1 MDEILR
7 LSHISKTF
15 PGVRALQDISFDLK
29 RGEIHCL
36 CGENGAGKSTLIKIL
51 SGAYQPDA
59 GGQIVFNGNEVSLTP
74 LAALRMGIHTI
85 YQENIVFNALNIA
98 ENIFAGSEIT
108 RWGLPQRKEMQ
119 RQTEK
124 VLRYLKSDLAPDM
137 RVSDLTSGQQKI
149 VEIAK
154 ALVSKSNVII
164 LDEPTAS
171 FSSREIDTVL
181 NIVKTVKKDGIGVIY
196 ISHHLDE
203 VFEIGDRAT
212 VLRDGRKVSMHPI
225 AGLTK
230 TTLIKDMVGRD
241 PSTFYKRE
249 RVERGEVVLEAR
261 NVTGNGVRN
270 VSFELHR
277 GEVLGIAGMVGSGR
291 SELLEVLFG
300 SAPLVYGEIVI
311 NGRSVKQSSPKS
323 AIRNKMCFITEDR
336 QTTELFLPKTIAEN
350 VAVAN
355 MVNTR
360 QFVAWPSNDVLT
372 GEKYV
377 KLLNIKA
384 PSAQTQVV
392 NLSGGNQQKVVLGKW
407 FNTGGEIYLFDE
419 PSRGIDVGS
428 KQEIY
433 KVMVDLL
440 KEDKAIL
447 MVSSDM
453 PEVISMSDRVI
464 VFKRGEIAGELAGE
478 EITEENILTLSIGD
492 SERVSKPE
500 SLEHDIAGQGVALQ
514 AIRKPDRVFD
524 LCQFRRDRRS
534 RAVDFDGRF
543 TVPDFH

>member
-7 LSHISKTF
+7 LSQISKTF

-29 RGEIHCL
+29 RGEVHCL

-51 SGAYQPDA
+51 SGAYQPDE
-59 GGQIVFNGNEVSLTP
+59 GGRIFFNGAEVSLTP
-74 LAALRMGIHTI
+74 RTALEMGIHTI
-85 YQENIVFNALNIA
+85 YQEHIVFDALDIT
-98 ENIFAGSEIT
+98 ENIFVGAEIA
-108 RWGLPQRKEMQ
+108 RWGIPQRKEM
-119 RQTEK
+119 REQTER
-124 VLRYLKSDLAPDM
+124 VLRYLKSDLSPDM
-137 RVSDLTSGQQKI
+137 KMSDLTSGQQKI

-154 ALVSKSNVII
+154 ALVFRSNVII

-171 FSSREIDTVL
+171 FSSQEIETVL
-181 NIVKTVKKDGIGVIY
+181 DIVKTLKEDGIGIIY

-212 VLRDGRKVSMHPI
+212 VIRDGRKVSTYPI

-230 TTLIKDMVGRD
+230 STLIKDMVGRD

-249 RVERGEVVLEAR
+249 RTPRGEVALEAR
-261 NVTGNGVRN
+261 NVTGNGVRDI
-270 VSFELHR
+270 SFKLHR

-291 SELLEVLFG
+291 SELMELLFG
-300 SAPLVYGEIVI
+300 AAPLVYGDILIDGQPV
-311 NGRSVKQSSPKS
+311 RHASPKD

-336 QTTELFLPKTIAEN
+336 QNTGLFLSKTIAEN

-360 QFVAWPSNDVLT
+360 EFVVRPADEFAV
-372 GEKYV
+372 GEKYR

-384 PSAQTQVV
+384 PDARTRAV

-407 FNTGGEIYLFDE
+407 FNTGGEVFIFDE
-419 PSRGIDVGS
+419 PSHGVDVGS

-453 PEVISMSDRVI
+453 PEVISMSDRVL
-464 VFKRGEIAGELAGE
+464 VFRRGEVAGELIGE
-478 EITEENILTLSIGD
+478 KITEENILTLSIGGTI
-492 SERVSKPE
+492 E
-500 SLEHDIAGQGVALQ
+500 
-514 AIRKPDRVFD
+514 
-524 LCQFRRDRRS
+524 
-534 RAVDFDGRF
+534 
-543 TVPDFH
+543 

>member
-7 LSHISKTF
+7 LSQISKTF

-29 RGEIHCL
+29 RGEVHCL

-51 SGAYQPDA
+51 SGAYQPDE
-59 GGQIVFNGNEVSLTP
+59 GGQIFVSGNEVSLTP
-74 LAALRMGIHTI
+74 RSALKMGIHTI
-85 YQENIVFNALNIA
+85 YQEHIVFNALNIT
-98 ENIFAGSEIT
+98 ENIFAGSELGH
-108 RWGLPQRKEMQ
+108 RGLLRRKEMH
-119 RQTEK
+119 RQTEN
-124 VLRYLKSDLAPDM
+124 VLRYLKSDLSPDARM
-137 RVSDLTSGQQKI
+137 SNLTSGQQKI

-171 FSSREIDTVL
+171 FSSKEIDTVL
-181 NIVKTVKKDGIGVIY
+181 DIVKTVKEDGIGVIY
-196 ISHHLDE
+196 ISHHLEE

-212 VLRDGRKVSMHPI
+212 VLRDGRKVSMYPI
-225 AGLTK
+225 AGLTR

-249 RVERGEVVLEAR
+249 RVDRGEVVLAVR

-270 VSFELHR
+270 ISFDLRR

-291 SELLEVLFG
+291 SELMEVLFG
-300 SAPLVYGEIVI
+300 SAPLVYGEIAL
-311 NGRSVKQSSPKS
+311 NGRRVKLKSPKA

-336 QTTELFLPKTIAEN
+336 QATGLFLPKTIAEN

-360 QFVAWPSNDVLT
+360 DFVALPSNENLV

-384 PSAQTQVV
+384 PGAQTRVV

-407 FNTGGEIYLFDE
+407 FNTGGEIYIFDE

-440 KEDKAIL
+440 KQGKAII

-464 VFKRGEIAGELAGE
+464 VFKQGEIAGELAAD

-492 SERVSKPE
+492 
-500 SLEHDIAGQGVALQ
+500 
-514 AIRKPDRVFD
+514 RKE
-524 LCQFRRDRRS
+524 
-534 RAVDFDGRF
+534 
-543 TVPDFH
+543 

>member
-1 MDEILR
+1 MR
-7 LSHISKTF
+7 
-15 PGVRALQDISFDLK
+15 
-29 RGEIHCL
+29 
-36 CGENGAGKSTLIKIL
+36 
-51 SGAYQPDA
+51 
-59 GGQIVFNGNEVSLTP
+59 
-74 LAALRMGIHTI
+74 
-85 YQENIVFNALNIA
+85 
-98 ENIFAGSEIT
+98 
-108 RWGLPQRKEMQ
+108 
-119 RQTEK
+119 RQTES
-124 VLRYLKSDLAPDM
+124 VLRYLKSDLSPDARM
-137 RVSDLTSGQQKI
+137 SSLTSGQQKI

-181 NIVKTVKKDGIGVIY
+181 DIVKTVKDDGIGVIY

-212 VLRDGRKVSMHPI
+212 VLRDGRKVSMYPI

-249 RVERGEVVLEAR
+249 RVERGEVVLAVR

-270 VSFELHR
+270 ISFDLRR

-291 SELLEVLFG
+291 SELMEVLFG
-300 SAPLVYGEIVI
+300 SAPLVYGEIAL
-311 NGRSVKQSSPKS
+311 NGRRVKLSSPKA
-323 AIRNKMCFITEDR
+323 AIQNKMCFITEDR
-336 QTTELFLPKTIAEN
+336 QATGLFLPKTIAEN

-360 QFVAWPSNDVLT
+360 DFVALPSNDNLV
-372 GEKYV
+372 GEKYLR
-377 KLLNIKA
+377 LLNIKA

-407 FNTGGEIYLFDE
+407 FNTGGEIYIFDE

-440 KEDKAIL
+440 KEGKAIL

-464 VFKRGEIAGELAGE
+464 VFRQGEVAGELTGE
-478 EITEENILTLSIGD
+478 RITEENILTLSIGD
-492 SERVSKPE
+492 QK
-500 SLEHDIAGQGVALQ
+500 A
-514 AIRKPDRVFD
+514 
-524 LCQFRRDRRS
+524 
-534 RAVDFDGRF
+534 
-543 TVPDFH
+543 

>member
-15 PGVRALQDISFDLK
+15 PGVRALEDISFDLK

-51 SGAYQPDA
+51 SGAYQPDDD
-59 GGQIVFNGNEVSLTP
+59 GQIFFNGKEVSLTP
-74 LAALRMGIHTI
+74 HTALRMGIHTI
-85 YQENIVFNALNIA
+85 YQEHIVFNDLSIT
-98 ENIFAGSEIT
+98 ENIFSGAEIT
-108 RWGLPQRKEMQ
+108 RSGLMQRKQMRQ
-119 RQTEK
+119 QTET
-124 VLRYLKSDLAPDM
+124 VLNYLKSDLDPDLRM
-137 RVSDLTSGQQKI
+137 RDLTSGQQKI

-154 ALVSKSNVII
+154 ALLFKSNVII

-181 NIVKTVKKDGIGVIY
+181 DIVRTVRDDGIGVIY

-203 VFEIGDRAT
+203 VFEVGDRAT
-212 VLRDGRKVSMHPI
+212 VLRDGKKVSVHPI

-230 TTLIKDMVGRD
+230 TALIKDMVGRD
-241 PSTFYKRE
+241 PSTFYRRE
-249 RVERGEVVLEAR
+249 HVPRGEVLLEVR
-261 NVTGNGVRN
+261 NLTGNGVRN
-270 VSFELHR
+270 VSLDLHR

-291 SELLEVLFG
+291 SELMEVLFG
-300 SAPLVYGEIVI
+300 SAPLVHGEIAVS
-311 NGRSVKQSSPKS
+311 GRRVRQSSPKS

-336 QTTELFLPKTIAEN
+336 QNTGLFLSKTIAEN

-355 MVNTR
+355 MVNTSR
-360 QFVAWPSNDVLT
+360 FIAPPSEDIAV
-372 GEKYV
+372 GEKYL

-384 PSAQTQVV
+384 PSARTRVV

-419 PSRGIDVGS
+419 PSHGVDVGS

-440 KEDKAIL
+440 KEGKAIL

-464 VFKRGEIAGELAGE
+464 VFRHGEIAGELTGG

-492 SERVSKPE
+492 QKE
-500 SLEHDIAGQGVALQ
+500 
-514 AIRKPDRVFD
+514 
-524 LCQFRRDRRS
+524 
-534 RAVDFDGRF
+534 
-543 TVPDFH
+543 

>member
-7 LSHISKTF
+7 LSQISKTF
-15 PGVRALQDISFDLK
+15 PGVRALHDISFDLK
-29 RGEIHCL
+29 RGEVHCL

-51 SGAYQPDA
+51 SGAYQPDE
-59 GGQIVFNGNEVSLTP
+59 GGQIVFNGNVVSLTP
-74 LAALRMGIHTI
+74 HSALKMGINTI
-85 YQENIVFNALNIA
+85 YQEHIVFNALDIT
-98 ENIFAGSEIT
+98 ENIFAGSEIGQ
-108 RWGLPQRKEMQ
+108 RGLLRRKEMR
-119 RQTEK
+119 RQTEN
-124 VLRYLKSDLAPDM
+124 VLRYLKSDLSPDARM
-137 RVSDLTSGQQKI
+137 SRLTSGQQKI

-181 NIVKTVKKDGIGVIY
+181 NIVKTVKEDGIGVIY
-196 ISHHLDE
+196 ISHHLEE

-212 VLRDGRKVSMHPI
+212 VLRDGRKVSMYPI
-225 AGLTK
+225 AGLTR

-249 RVERGEVVLEAR
+249 RVERGEVVLAVR

-270 VSFELHR
+270 ISFDLRR

-291 SELLEVLFG
+291 SELMEVLFG
-300 SAPLVYGEIVI
+300 SAPLVHGEIAL
-311 NGRSVKQSSPKS
+311 NGRRVKLSSPKA
-323 AIRNKMCFITEDR
+323 AIQNKMCFITEDR
-336 QTTELFLPKTIAEN
+336 QATGLFLPKTIAEN

-360 QFVAWPSNDVLT
+360 DFVALPSNDNLV

-384 PSAQTQVV
+384 PSAQTRVV

-407 FNTGGEIYLFDE
+407 FNTGGEIYIFDE

-440 KEDKAIL
+440 KQGKAIL

-464 VFKRGEIAGELAGE
+464 VFKQGEIAGELAGK

-492 SERVSKPE
+492 
-500 SLEHDIAGQGVALQ
+500 
-514 AIRKPDRVFD
+514 RKE
-524 LCQFRRDRRS
+524 
-534 RAVDFDGRF
+534 
-543 TVPDFH
+543 

>member
-1 MDEILR
+1 MRHE
-7 LSHISKTF
+7 
-15 PGVRALQDISFDLK
+15 
-29 RGEIHCL
+29 
-36 CGENGAGKSTLIKIL
+36 
-51 SGAYQPDA
+51 
-59 GGQIVFNGNEVSLTP
+59 
-74 LAALRMGIHTI
+74 
-85 YQENIVFNALNIA
+85 
-98 ENIFAGSEIT
+98 
-108 RWGLPQRKEMQ
+108 
-119 RQTEK
+119 TEK
-124 VLRYLKSDLAPDM
+124 VLKYLNSDLAPDM

-249 RVERGEVVLEAR
+249 RVERGETVLEAR

-291 SELLEVLFG
+291 SELMQVLFG
-300 SAPLVYGEIVI
+300 SAPLIHGEIAI
-311 NGRSVKQSSPKS
+311 NGRSVMQSSPKA

-336 QTTELFLPKTIAEN
+336 QATGLFLSKTIAEN

-360 QFVAWPSNDVLT
+360 QLSRCRQTTFAWARST
-372 GEKYV
+372 
-377 KLLNIKA
+377 
-384 PSAQTQVV
+384 
-392 NLSGGNQQKVVLGKW
+392 
-407 FNTGGEIYLFDE
+407 
-419 PSRGIDVGS
+419 
-428 KQEIY
+428 
-433 KVMVDLL
+433 
-440 KEDKAIL
+440 
-447 MVSSDM
+447 SS
-453 PEVISMSDRVI
+453 S
-464 VFKRGEIAGELAGE
+464 
-478 EITEENILTLSIGD
+478 
-492 SERVSKPE
+492 
-500 SLEHDIAGQGVALQ
+500 
-514 AIRKPDRVFD
+514 
-524 LCQFRRDRRS
+524 
-534 RAVDFDGRF
+534 
-543 TVPDFH
+543 

>member
-7 LSHISKTF
+7 LSQISKTF

-29 RGEIHCL
+29 RGEVHCL

-51 SGAYQPDA
+51 SGAYQPDE
-59 GGQIVFNGNEVSLTP
+59 GGQIVFNGNQVSLTP
-74 LAALRMGIHTI
+74 HTALGMGIHTI
-85 YQENIVFNALNIA
+85 YQEHIVFNDLNIT

-108 RWGLPQRKEMQ
+108 RRGVLKLKEMR
-119 RQTEK
+119 RQTET
-124 VLRYLKSDLAPDM
+124 VLRYLKSDLNPDTRM
-137 RVSDLTSGQQKI
+137 SDLTSGQQKI
-149 VEIAK
+149 VAIAK

-171 FSSREIDTVL
+171 FSSREIGTVL
-181 NIVKTVKKDGIGVIY
+181 NIVKTVKQDGIGVIY

-212 VLRDGRKVSMHPI
+212 VLRDGCKVSMYPI

-261 NVTGNGVRN
+261 HVTGNGVRD
-270 VSFELHR
+270 VSFALHR
-277 GEVLGIAGMVGSGR
+277 AEVLGIAGMVGSGR
-291 SELLEVLFG
+291 SELMEVLFG
-300 SAPLVYGEIVI
+300 GAPLVYGEIVI

-323 AIRNKMCFITEDR
+323 AIRNKMCFVTEDR
-336 QTTELFLPKTIAEN
+336 QSTGLFLPKTIADN
-350 VAVAN
+350 VVVAN

-360 QFVAWPSNDVLT
+360 QFVVSPSNDALT
-372 GEKYV
+372 GEKFV

-384 PSAQTQVV
+384 PSAQTRVV

-440 KEDKAIL
+440 KDGKAIL

-464 VFKRGEIAGELAGE
+464 VFKQGEIAGELADE
-478 EITEENILTLSIGD
+478 RITEENILTLSIGD
-492 SERVSKPE
+492 QKE
-500 SLEHDIAGQGVALQ
+500 
-514 AIRKPDRVFD
+514 
-524 LCQFRRDRRS
+524 
-534 RAVDFDGRF
+534 
-543 TVPDFH
+543 

>member
-1 MDEILR
+1 
-7 LSHISKTF
+7 
-15 PGVRALQDISFDLK
+15 VRALQDISFDLK
-29 RGEIHCL
+29 RGEVHCL

-51 SGAYQPDA
+51 SGAYQPDE
-59 GGQIVFNGNEVSLTP
+59 GGQIFFNGNEVSLTP
-74 LAALRMGIHTI
+74 LTALRMGIHTI
-85 YQENIVFNALNIA
+85 YQEDIVFNRLNIT
-98 ENIFAGSEIT
+98 ENIFAGCEIA
-108 RWGLPQRKEMQ
+108 RRGLVQRKEMR
-119 RQTEK
+119 RQTEN
-124 VLRYLKSDLAPDM
+124 VLRYLKSDLNPDM
-137 RVSDLTSGQQKI
+137 RMSDLTSGQQKI

-154 ALVSKSNVII
+154 ALMSKSNSKSNVII

-171 FSSREIDTVL
+171 FSSREIDRVL
-181 NIVKTVKKDGIGVIY
+181 NIVRTVREDGVGVIY

-203 VFEIGDRAT
+203 VFQIGDRAT
-212 VLRDGRKVSMHPI
+212 VLRDGRKVSMYPI

-249 RVERGEVVLEAR
+249 RVKRGEVALEVR

-270 VSFELHR
+270 VSFDLHR

-311 NGRSVKQSSPKS
+311 NGKSVEHSSPKS

-336 QTTELFLPKTIAEN
+336 QTTGLFLPKTIAEN
-350 VAVAN
+350 VTVAN

-384 PSAQTQVV
+384 PNASTQVV

-464 VFKRGEIAGELAGE
+464 VFKRGEIAGELTGE
-478 EITEENILTLSIGD
+478 RITEENILTLSIGD
-492 SERVSKPE
+492 EKE
-500 SLEHDIAGQGVALQ
+500 
-514 AIRKPDRVFD
+514 
-524 LCQFRRDRRS
+524 
-534 RAVDFDGRF
+534 
-543 TVPDFH
+543 

>member
-15 PGVRALQDISFDLK
+15 PGVLALQDISFDLK
-29 RGEIHCL
+29 RGEVHCL

-51 SGAYQPDA
+51 SGAYQPDD
-59 GGQIVFNGNEVSLTP
+59 GGEIFFNGNEVSLTP
-74 LAALRMGIHTI
+74 HTALKMGIHTI
-85 YQENIVFNALNIA
+85 YQEHIVFNALNIT
-98 ENIFAGSEIT
+98 ENIFAGSEIA
-108 RWGLPQRKEMQ
+108 RRGLLQRKEMR
-119 RQTEK
+119 RQTEN

-137 RVSDLTSGQQKI
+137 RMSDLTSGQQTI

-171 FSSREIDTVL
+171 FSSREIATVL
-181 NIVKTVKKDGIGVIY
+181 NIVRTIKEDGLGVIY

-212 VLRDGRKVSMHPI
+212 VLRDGRRVSMYPI

-249 RVERGEVVLEAR
+249 RVERGEVVLEVR
-261 NVTGNGVRN
+261 NVSGNGVRN

-277 GEVLGIAGMVGSGR
+277 GEVLGFAGMVGSGR
-291 SELLEVLFG
+291 SELMEVLFG

-311 NGRSVKQSSPKS
+311 NGRSVKHASPKN

-336 QTTELFLPKTIAEN
+336 QNTGLFLPKTIAEN
-350 VAVAN
+350 IAMAN

-360 QFVAWPSNDVLT
+360 QFVMRPASDVLT
-372 GEKYV
+372 GEKFV
-377 KLLNIKA
+377 RLLNIKA
-384 PSAQTQVV
+384 PSARTRVV

-407 FNTGGEIYLFDE
+407 FNTGGEIYIFDE

-464 VFKRGEIAGELAGE
+464 VFKEGQIAGELVGE

-492 SERVSKPE
+492 
-500 SLEHDIAGQGVALQ
+500 
-514 AIRKPDRVFD
+514 RK
-524 LCQFRRDRRS
+524 
-534 RAVDFDGRF
+534 A
-543 TVPDFH
+543 